1 MTGFLS
7 FLWLNNIPLYVY
19 YIFFL
24 HLSVNGH
31 LGYFQLL
38 VIVNDMAMNTR
49 VQIYRDLYF
58 NYFEWKPEVR
68 LLHHMVVVF
77 LIFGGTFILF
87 PISTTPFYIKT
98 VSSLTL
104 AIFFF
109 IMGIMTGVRQYFLV
123 VLHFPDFYLCWTSFH
138 IPVFNLYVFSGEM
151 CIQAF

>member
-104 AIFFF
+104 AIFFYNGHYDRCEAIF
-109 IMGIMTGVRQYFLV
+109 PCGFAFPWFL
-123 VLHFPDFYLCWTSFH
+123 LMLN
-138 IPVFNLYVFSGEM
+138 IFSYT
-151 CIQAF
+151 CF